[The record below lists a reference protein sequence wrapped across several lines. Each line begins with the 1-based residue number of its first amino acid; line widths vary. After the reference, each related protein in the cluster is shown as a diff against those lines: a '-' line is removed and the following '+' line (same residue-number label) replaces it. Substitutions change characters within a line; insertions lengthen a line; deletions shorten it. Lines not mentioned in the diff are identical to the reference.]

1 MMDIDAAKLA
11 LEAARAAGTVGSIA
25 WDKLCLYYRV
35 EAIVSICGLL
45 ALSATGVRLIM
56 ASHREPF
63 FEQVER
69 YNNPPTRHLFMWLAG
84 CLAITAAI
92 FSSLTSGAQ
101 LFAQSVVPEVRAA
114 IAVHEVIR
122 NRGAK

>member
-1 MMDIDAAKLA
+1 MDIDAAKLA

-45 ALSATGVRLIM
+45 VLSGTGLRLVM

-63 FEQVER
+63 FEHVER
-69 YNNPPTRHLFMWLAG
+69 YNNPPTRHLFTWLAG
-84 CLAITAAI
+84 ALALAIAI
-92 FSSLTSGAQ
+92 CTGLTIGAE

-114 IAVHEVIR
+114 KTVHQALL